1 MTIKNKKILII
12 IGGGI
17 AAYKSLDL
25 IRLLKKEGVEIK
37 TILTKSGKE
46 FVTPL
51 SLTVLTKSKTHVDI
65 FDKNSE
71 AEIDHIALSR
81 WADLVIV
88 MPTTANFMSKLSIGK
103 AEDLATTVLLAS
115 NKEILLVP
123 AMNVRMWLHK
133 ATQTN
138 LKILHDFGY
147 LFIGPEKG
155 EMACGEF
162 GEGKMSSPRQIFAYL
177 KNYFNKKN
185 LVKKK
190 KWKAVVTTGPTR
202 EYIDPVRYISNESS
216 GKQGYEI
223 AVALDKLGIKT
234 TLIAGPSNFVAPK
247 GIKVKKITTAD
258 EMLNE
263 VKKTLP
269 VDLVVCAAAVTDFKP
284 SEKNKNKIKKDN
296 MKLKYINLVKNND
309 ILEYISK
316 NNKDRPRLVAGF
328 SAETENLIKNSINKL
343 KRKHCDLIFAND
355 VSQKDIGFNSDY
367 NEVSVI
373 DKKGN
378 VKMLPKNKKSFI
390 ANKIAEIL
398 LDELLI
404 DDRNI
409 NQKIN

>member
-1 MTIKNKKILII
+1 MTLKNKKILII

-17 AAYKSLDL
+17 AAYKALDF
-25 IRLLKKEGVEIK
+25 IRLLKKQNIEVK

-46 FVTPL
+46 FVTSL
-51 SLTVLTKSKTHVDI
+51 SLTTLTKSKVYEDI
-65 FDKNSE
+65 FDKKSE
-71 AEIDHIALSR
+71 IEIDHIALSR
-81 WADLVIV
+81 WADLIIV

-115 NKEILLVP
+115 NKDILLVP

-138 LKILHDFGY
+138 LKILQDFGY
-147 LFIGPEKG
+147 LFLGPEKG

-162 GEGKMSSPRQIFAYL
+162 GEGKMSSPRQIYAFL
-177 KNYFNKKN
+177 KNYFNKKD
-185 LVKKK
+185 LVKTK
-190 KWKAVVTTGPTR
+190 KWKAIVTTGPTR

-223 AVALDKLGIKT
+223 AVALNKLGIKT
-234 TLIAGPSNFVAPK
+234 TLITGPSNLISPRGLK
-247 GIKVKKITTAD
+247 IKRITTAD
-258 EMLNE
+258 EMLNI

-269 VDLVVCAAAVTDFKP
+269 VDLAVCAAAVTDFKP
-284 SEKNKNKIKKDN
+284 VKKNKNKIKKEN
-296 MKLKYINLVKNND
+296 INFKSINFVENSD

-316 NNKDRPRLVAGF
+316 NNKHRPRLVAGF
-328 SAETENLIKNSINKL
+328 SAETKNLEKNSINKM
-343 KRKHCDLIFAND
+343 KKKHCDIIFAND

-367 NEVSVI
+367 NKISVI
-373 DKKGN
+373 DKSGS
-378 VKMLPKNKKSFI
+378 VRIIPKNKKSLI

-398 LDELLI
+398 LNKLLI

-409 NQKIN
+409 N

>member
-25 IRLLKKEGVEIK
+25 IRILKKKNVEIK

-51 SLTVLTKSKTHVDI
+51 SLTALTRSKIYEDV
-65 FDKNSE
+65 FDRNSE

-81 WADLVIV
+81 WADLIIV
-88 MPTTANFMSKLSIGK
+88 MPTTANFMSKLSIGR

-115 NKEILLVP
+115 NKDILLVP

-138 LKILHDFGY
+138 SKILQDFGY
-147 LFIGPEKG
+147 LFVGPVKG

-162 GEGKMSSPRQIFAYL
+162 GEGKMSSPRQIYTYL
-177 KNYFNKKN
+177 KNYFDKKN

-190 KWKAVVTTGPTR
+190 NWKALVTTGPTR

-223 AVALDKLGIKT
+223 AIALNKLGIKT
-234 TLIAGPSNFVAPK
+234 TLIAGPSNFVSPK
-247 GIKVKKITTAD
+247 GLNVRKITTAD
-258 EMLNE
+258 EMLDE
-263 VKKTLP
+263 VKQSLP
-269 VDLVVCAAAVTDFKP
+269 VDLAVCAAAVADFKP
-284 SEKNKNKIKKDN
+284 IKKNKKKIKKEN
-296 MKLKYINLVKNND
+296 GKLKSIKLLKNND

-316 NNKDRPRLVAGF
+316 NNKYRPRLVAGF
-328 SAETENLIKNSINKL
+328 SAETENVTKNAIEKIKIKSKKMIK
-343 KRKHCDLIFAND
+343 IFN
-355 VSQKDIGFNSDY
+355 
-367 NEVSVI
+367 
-373 DKKGN
+373 
-378 VKMLPKNKKSFI
+378 L
-390 ANKIAEIL
+390 
-398 LDELLI
+398 
-404 DDRNI
+404 
-409 NQKIN
+409 

>member
-1 MTIKNKKILII
+1 MTLKNKKILII

-25 IRLLKKEGVEIK
+25 IRLLKKNNVEVK

-51 SLTVLTKSKTHVDI
+51 SLSTLTKSKTFENI
-65 FDKNSE
+65 FDSESE

-81 WADLVIV
+81 WADIILV

-103 AEDLATTVLLAS
+103 AEDLATTVLLAAD
-115 NKEILLVP
+115 KDILLVP

-133 ATQTN
+133 ATQSN
-138 LKILHDFGY
+138 LKILQDFGY

-177 KNYFNKKN
+177 KNYFDKKN
-185 LVKKK
+185 IVKERNLKALVT
-190 KWKAVVTTGPTR
+190 AGPTR
-202 EYIDPVRYISNESS
+202 EYIDPIRYISNESS

-223 AVALDKLGIKT
+223 AIALNKLGIKT
-234 TLIAGPSNFVAPK
+234 TLITGPTKLASPK
-247 GIKVKKITTAD
+247 GVKVKKIISAD

-269 VDLVVCAAAVTDFKP
+269 VDLAVCTAAVVDFKP
-284 SEKNKNKIKKDN
+284 AEKSKNKIKKD
-296 MKLKYINLVKNND
+296 KLNFKSINFIKNND
-309 ILEYISK
+309 ILDFLSK
-316 NNKDRPRLVAGF
+316 NNKNRPQIVAGF
-328 SAETENLIKNSINKL
+328 SAETKNVIKNSIQKMKNKN
-343 KRKHCDLIFAND
+343 CDLIFAND
-355 VSQKDIGFNSDY
+355 VSKKEIGFNSDF
-367 NEVSVI
+367 NKVSMI
-373 DKKGN
+373 DQKGN
-378 VKMLPKNKKSFI
+378 IKIIPKNKKSFI
-390 ANKIAEIL
+390 ANKIAQIL
-398 LDELLI
+398 LDKLI

-409 NQKIN
+409 N

>member
-1 MTIKNKKILII
+1 MTLENKKILII

-25 IRLLKKEGVEIK
+25 IRLLRKENVELK

-46 FVTPL
+46 FVTAL
-51 SLTVLTKSKTHVDI
+51 SLTTLTKSKTYEDI

-71 AEIDHIALSR
+71 AEIDPIALSR
-81 WADLVIV
+81 WADLIVV

-115 NKEILLVP
+115 NKDILLVP

-138 LKILHDFGY
+138 SKILQDFGY

-162 GEGKMSSPRQIFAYL
+162 GEGKMSSPRQIYTYL
-177 KNYFNKKN
+177 RSYFNKKN
-185 LVKKK
+185 IVKKK
-190 KWKAVVTTGPTR
+190 NWKAIVTTGPTR

-223 AVALDKLGIKT
+223 AIALSKLGITT
-234 TLIAGPSNFVAPK
+234 TLIAGPSNLVSPK
-247 GIKVKKITTAD
+247 GLKVKKITSAD

-263 VKKTLP
+263 VKKSLP
-269 VDLVVCAAAVTDFKP
+269 VDLAVCAAAVADFKP
-284 SEKNKNKIKKDN
+284 AKKNKNKIKKEHMN
-296 MKLKYINLVKNND
+296 LKSLSFVKNND

-316 NNKDRPRLVAGF
+316 NNKYRPRLVAGF
-328 SAETENLIKNSINKL
+328 SAETENLTKNSIIKM
-343 KRKHCDLIFAND
+343 KKKHCDLIFAND

-367 NEVSVI
+367 NKISVI

-378 VKMLPKNKKSFI
+378 IKIIPKNKKSFI

-398 LDELLI
+398 LDKLLI
-404 DDRNI
+404 DDRNT
-409 NQKIN
+409 N